1 MVFDSNGK
9 SVLAR
14 HSGDTAAARN
24 LLAINVRHT
33 VTRSAV
39 TNMPPDARVVTGNVV
54 LL

>member
-1 MVFDSNGK
+1 MVFGSHGK
-9 SVLAR
+9 SALAC

-24 LLAINVRHT
+24 LLAIAVSHT

-39 TNMPPDARVVTGNVV
+39 ANMAPDTRVVTGNVV